1 MFLES
6 RPVKTA
12 LRMPSSYI
20 IAAGTR
26 NMPATSRVNAL
37 NFDFDTHGHLSAD
50 PAFVLTSLL
59 CLDFGPRR
67 AHVASQ
73 FVQSD
78 TYLPV
83 YLPTCLPPVLPQPSV
98 VLVVSL
104 SSPSPPSISH
114 VRGGRSSSGQCLA
127 RPALRRSAPSSL
139 FGPLRITVH
148 QIIILDSYA
157 LLRI

>member
-59 CLDFGPRR
+59 RLVLIPVGHTVRHR
-67 AHVASQ
+67 A
-73 FVQSD
+73 D
-78 TYLPV
+78 GT
-83 YLPTCLPPVLPQPSV
+83 
-98 VLVVSL
+98 
-104 SSPSPPSISH
+104 
-114 VRGGRSSSGQCLA
+114 
-127 RPALRRSAPSSL
+127 
-139 FGPLRITVH
+139 
-148 QIIILDSYA
+148 
-157 LLRI
+157 